1 MSAFLLLSAVRTQ
14 VAATSIV
21 RRVAARLSD
30 ERGQDTIE
38 YLGVLLVVAVLI
50 GVVMGVVPQLRQT
63 IINGANQV
71 IDSVFNAKASN
82 G

>member
-14 VAATSIV
+14 VAATAIV
-21 RRVAARLSD
+21 RRVAARISD

>member
-1 MSAFLLLSAVRTQ
+1 MS
-14 VAATSIV
+14 
-21 RRVAARLSD
+21 
-30 ERGQDTIE
+30 
-38 YLGVLLVVAVLI
+38 VAVLI